1 MNLKEE
7 NQKLNALYD
16 NIEILEDTY
25 TLHPLAM
32 AYILRTNHRLADAQY
47 NKILNLVS
55 K

>member
-1 MNLKEE
+1 MNLEKE
-7 NQKLNALYD
+7 NQKLNALND
-16 NIEILEDTY
+16 NIEILEGTY

-47 NKILNLVS
+47 NKILNHAS